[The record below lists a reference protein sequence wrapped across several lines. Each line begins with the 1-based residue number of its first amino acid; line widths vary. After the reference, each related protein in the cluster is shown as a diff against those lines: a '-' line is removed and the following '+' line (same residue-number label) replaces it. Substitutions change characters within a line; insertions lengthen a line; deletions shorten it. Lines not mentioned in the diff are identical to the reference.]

1 MKLSFKKELSIK
13 IYLELAR
20 YHLESC
26 FEALE
31 LKEQTSTSILF
42 KDYLLFCV
50 QAYQLNLPSKTI
62 FKRINEEYFCSY
74 YDFAFLMLHQIN
86 SNFKKIE
93 EIDEK
98 DENYMIFSKLPQLK
112 IVDLQNF
119 FVETF
124 KMYIYEKET

>member
-1 MKLSFKKELSIK
+1 MFDIIFKKELSIK

-26 FEALE
+26 FEASE
-31 LKEQTSTSILF
+31 LNDQTSSSILF
-42 KDYLLFCV
+42 KDYFLFCV
-50 QAYQLNLPSKTI
+50 QAYQLNLPSKII

-74 YDFAFLMLHQIN
+74 YDFAYLMLHQLH

-93 EIDEK
+93 DIDEK

-124 KMYIYEKET
+124 KM

>member
-1 MKLSFKKELSIK
+1 M
-13 IYLELAR
+13 AR

-31 LKEQTSTSILF
+31 LNEQTFSSILF

-74 YDFAFLMLHQIN
+74 YDFASLMLHQLN

-93 EIDEK
+93 DIDER

-124 KMYIYEKET
+124 IM